1 MFGLGKKNALID
13 ARATSIATQFA
24 ERFPPAIEG
33 DPTRK
38 KVQEKLAKALD
49 FARTQALAFQREEG
63 LGVYGKAR
71 FFAALK
77 SDLRQ
82 AGYSDVFVES
92 TVSSLVTYVGNQG
105 RR

>member
-1 MFGLGKKNALID
+1 MFGLGKKNASID
-13 ARATSIATQFA
+13 ARAALIATQFA

-38 KVQEKLAKALD
+38 KVQEKLGKALD
-49 FARTQALAFQREEG
+49 FARAQTLAFQREQS

-77 SDLRQ
+77 SDLKQ

-92 TVSSLVTYVGNQG
+92 TVSSLVTYVGNQS